1 MMFDWSATEV
11 QWREMFGEERS
22 SSSSRRESRKCEF
35 SKKENV
41 NFISKIGSNSKSF
54 AKDTKK
60 LTGSFSAIELKK
72 RTSVEQ
78 KLTRKLETVSRKAGN
93 IDVPSTS
100 KKWCRIHSSGRS
112 KGCEQNSKGKCELGR
127 KKDKGFISKIGSNS
141 KSIAKNTNKKL
152 IHSIESSA
160 AIEFE
165 EYMSVELKVTGK
177 LKMVSR
183 KAGNID
189 VLGTSK
195 RW

>member
-1 MMFDWSATEV
+1 MI
-11 QWREMFGEERS
+11 REERR

-41 NFISKIGSNSKSF
+41 NFISKIGSNSKISF
-54 AKDTKK
+54 AKDTKM
-60 LTGSFSAIELKK
+60 LTGSFAAIELKQ

-78 KLTRKLETVSRKAGN
+78 KVTRKLETFSRKAGN

-100 KKWCRIHSSGRS
+100 KKWCRSHTRGRS
-112 KGCEQNSKGKCELGR
+112 KGCEQNSKGKCEFGR

-141 KSIAKNTNKKL
+141 KSIAKDTNKKL
-152 IHSIESSA
+152 IRLIESSA

>member
-1 MMFDWSATEV
+1 MI
-11 QWREMFGEERS
+11 REERR

-41 NFISKIGSNSKSF
+41 NFISKIGSNSKISF
-54 AKDTKK
+54 AKDTKM
-60 LTGSFSAIELKK
+60 LTGSFAAIELKQ

-78 KLTRKLETVSRKAGN
+78 KVTRKLETFSRKAGN

-100 KKWCRIHSSGRS
+100 KKWSHSRGRS
-112 KGCEQNSKGKCELGR
+112 KGCEQNSKGKCEFGR
-127 KKDKGFISKIGSNS
+127 KKDKDERQLKTGFISKIGSNS
-141 KSIAKNTNKKL
+141 NSIAKHTNKKL
-152 IHSIESSA
+152 IESSA
-160 AIEFE
+160 AIKFQ
-165 EYMSVELKVTGK
+165 EYKSVELKVTGK

-189 VLGTSK
+189 VHGTSK